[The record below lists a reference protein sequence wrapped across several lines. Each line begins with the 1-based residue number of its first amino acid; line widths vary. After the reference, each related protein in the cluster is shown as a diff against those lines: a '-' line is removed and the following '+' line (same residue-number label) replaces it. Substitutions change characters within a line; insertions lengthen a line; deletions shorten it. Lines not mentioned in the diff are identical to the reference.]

1 VHLVPDFFTADDWK
15 VVADVL
21 GPNPQHLVEL
31 HTIQQSQSFIEYFTS
46 LSPVGLNTMQV
57 KSNDSVNIEDCIDIY
72 LAYIQVV
79 SLSCILI
86 LEHD

>member
-31 HTIQQSQSFIEYFTS
+31 HTIQQSQSFIE
-46 LSPVGLNTMQV
+46 QV

-86 LEHD
+86 LEHDCFSSSGFPVCW

>member
-46 LSPVGLNTMQV
+46 LSPVELNMM
-57 KSNDSVNIEDCIDIY
+57 SVCICIGS
-72 LAYIQVV
+72 VV
-79 SLSCILI
+79 LI
-86 LEHD
+86 LLQN